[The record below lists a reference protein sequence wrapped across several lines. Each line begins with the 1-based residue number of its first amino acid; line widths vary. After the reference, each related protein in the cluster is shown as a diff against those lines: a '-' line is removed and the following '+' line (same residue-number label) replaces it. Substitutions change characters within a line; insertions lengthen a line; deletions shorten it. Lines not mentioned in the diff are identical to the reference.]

1 MDSTASQNTCMVC
14 SKPSTMRCSGCRP
27 AHAFFCSREH
37 QELIWPIHKSLCGAP
52 SEACYAPPLDE
63 WEQLKMIS
71 TFGERVFFCSFPPS
85 GTRSVVCSAYTQE
98 ETFRRE
104 ELWHGDWAAPLGEK
118 DRLYTTLPSSALRA
132 WYSLSAFHC
141 TLYNFMTDIYC
152 NSQPGVPYGSFDV
165 FRDVKGAG
173 ALYRQYLVFHFLA
186 AAATKPSPSAHL
198 TGEVVVASRRALNPL
213 VEAATFAPN
222 PGKQYGI
229 AMPNFESQAAAE
241 HAVELLKKDA
251 PFAVRMALE
260 KLGALELMEDE
271 TDSEVED
278 DDGSRGSDSESK

>member
-71 TFGERVFFCSFPPS
+71 T
-85 GTRSVVCSAYTQE
+85 
-98 ETFRRE
+98 
-104 ELWHGDWAAPLGEK
+104 
-118 DRLYTTLPSSALRA
+118 RLYTTLPSSALRA